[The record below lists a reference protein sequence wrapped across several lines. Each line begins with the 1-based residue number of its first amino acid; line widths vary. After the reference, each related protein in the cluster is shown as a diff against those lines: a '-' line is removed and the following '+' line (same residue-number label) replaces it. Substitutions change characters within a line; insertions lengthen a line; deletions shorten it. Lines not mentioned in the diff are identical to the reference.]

1 MTFNPLMLPAL
12 PPTSAAG
19 LKVAGDSGL
28 KVFKS
33 SELGQST
40 KGSRGFLDTLNRVS
54 LRQDNNHH
62 QSAGAK
68 MKPEVSPG
76 SAKEPPN
83 SGKTGHASPSSPDE
97 IEQAEAV
104 ESAKVSPI
112 FDAWQAFGMLQLR
125 FLGFSMGGNVSSSN
139 ETQPETL
146 AGLSPQN
153 LAGYFQ
159 AKGQGSLIDW
169 LAGMGR
175 FEQLRADISPATG
188 NRPLV
193 EQLAVESAI
202 DQDSRGIMGASTEF
216 IGFWPWQA
224 SSEVAINDPA
234 AASWANADRLIAA
247 LLRMQQT
254 ATTASSLDPDA
265 AGTAGQNAS
274 TFLETIKLNEDLL
287 AKVTIPSLPGES
299 DLLENARLA
308 ENTKSAENANTAA
321 AGKDALMALW
331 ATADPNSKTLL
342 ETSSRQINEN
352 PQFLNINADIKAAA
366 EQSVNPNLVAQ
377 GVPSK
382 PAGDGFS
389 LINAAAKAENPPLV
403 ELSSKTIHAE
413 GDNKDAG
420 FLFAQDQMP
429 GHLKPLEGAT
439 SALEAAQ
446 RGLTS
451 HTMDQVV
458 QKAVLLL
465 NNDQYEVH
473 LELKPEFLGHI
484 RMQIV
489 TENQQ
494 VAIKIVAEF
503 PFVKEMLENNLHQLK
518 AELQAQGLNID
529 ELEVSVAHDSYAGGD
544 AHQAAEAPKAQ
555 AAGNSNDF
563 DDEPSEKITQS
574 QFRDRGPMAETAID
588 YFA

>member
-1 MTFNPLMLPAL
+1 MLPAL
-12 PPTSAAG
+12 PPTSVAG
-19 LKVAGDSGL
+19 LKAAGDSGL

-33 SELGQST
+33 SELGESA
-40 KGSRGFLDTLNRVS
+40 KGSRSFLDTLNRVS

-76 SAKEPPN
+76 SAKESPN
-83 SGKTGHASPSSPDE
+83 TGKTGYASPSSPNE
-97 IEQAEAV
+97 IEQAEAS
-104 ESAKVSPI
+104 ESAEVSPI
-112 FDAWQAFGMLQLR
+112 CDPWQAFGMLQLR

-146 AGLSPQN
+146 DGLISQN
-153 LAGYFQ
+153 LSSYFE
-159 AKGQGSLIDW
+159 AERQGSLIDW

-175 FEQLRADISPATG
+175 FEQLRADISPETG
-188 NRPLV
+188 NRSLV
-193 EQLAVESAI
+193 EQLAVESGI
-202 DQDSRGIMGASTEF
+202 DQDSRGLKGVLAEF

-224 SSEVAINDPA
+224 SSQVALNDPA
-234 AASWANADRLIAA
+234 AAAGADADRLIAA
-247 LLRMQQT
+247 FLRMQQT

-274 TFLETIKLNEDLL
+274 TFLEPIKLNEDLL
-287 AKVTIPSLPGES
+287 AKMTIPSLPGES
-299 DLLENARLA
+299 DLSENAKLA
-308 ENTKSAENANTAA
+308 ENTNTAA

-342 ETSSRQINEN
+342 ETPSRQINEN
-352 PQFLNINADIKAAA
+352 PQFLNMNADIKAAA
-366 EQSVNPNLVAQ
+366 EQSANPNIVTQ
-377 GVPSK
+377 GLSGK
-382 PAGDGFS
+382 TADDGFS

-403 ELSSKTIHAE
+403 ELSSKTTHAE

-429 GHLKPLEGAT
+429 GHLKPLEGPA

-446 RGLTS
+446 RGLSS

-465 NNDQYEVH
+465 NNDQHEVH

-494 VAIKIVAEF
+494 VAIKIVAEL
-503 PFVKEMLENNLHQLK
+503 PFVKDMLENNLHQLK
-518 AELQAQGLNID
+518 AELQAQGLDID

-544 AHQAAEAPKAQ
+544 AHQTAEAPKAQ
-555 AAGNSNDF
+555 AAVNSNDF

-574 QFRDRGPMAETAID
+574 QFRDRGPRTETAID

>member
-1 MTFNPLMLPAL
+1 MTFNPFMLPAL
-12 PPTSAAG
+12 PPTSA
-19 LKVAGDSGL
+19 AGDSGL

-33 SELGQST
+33 SELGESA
-40 KGSRGFLDTLNRVS
+40 KGSRSFLDTLNRVS

-83 SGKTGHASPSSPDE
+83 SGKAGHASPSSPDG
-97 IEQAEAV
+97 IEQAEAA

-112 FDAWQAFGMLQLR
+112 FDPWQAFEILQLR
-125 FLGFSMGGNVSSSN
+125 FLGFSMGGNVSFSN

-146 AGLSPQN
+146 DGLSPQN
-153 LAGYFQ
+153 LAGCFQ
-159 AKGQGSLIDW
+159 TKGQGSLIDW
-169 LAGMGR
+169 LA
-175 FEQLRADISPATG
+175 
-188 NRPLV
+188 
-193 EQLAVESAI
+193 VESAI
-202 DQDSRGIMGASTEF
+202 NHDSRGVKGALAEF

-224 SSEVAINDPA
+224 SSEVALNDPA
-234 AASWANADRLIAA
+234 AAAWANADRLVAA
-247 LLRMQQT
+247 FLRMQQT

-265 AGTAGQNAS
+265 AGTVGQNAS
-274 TFLETIKLNEDLL
+274 TFLETAKLNEDLL
-287 AKVTIPSLPGES
+287 AKMTIPSLPGES
-299 DLLENARLA
+299 DLSENAKLA
-308 ENTKSAENANTAA
+308 ENTNTAA
-321 AGKDALMALW
+321 AGKDALMGLW

-342 ETSSRQINEN
+342 ETPSRQINEN
-352 PQFLNINADIKAAA
+352 PQFLNMNADIKAAA
-366 EQSVNPNLVAQ
+366 EQSANPNIVTQ
-377 GVPSK
+377 GLSGK
-382 PAGDGFS
+382 PADDGFS

-403 ELSSKTIHAE
+403 ELSSKTTHAE

-429 GHLKPLEGAT
+429 GHLKPLEGPA

-446 RGLTS
+446 RGLSS

-465 NNDQYEVH
+465 NNDQHEVH

-484 RMQIV
+484 RMQII

-494 VAIKIVAEF
+494 VAIKIVAEL
-503 PFVKEMLENNLHQLK
+503 PFVKDMLENNLHQLK
-518 AELQAQGLNID
+518 AELQAQGLDID

-555 AAGNSNDF
+555 AAGNSSDS

-588 YFA
+588 FFA